1 MDNASQTAKT
11 SEDSS
16 QSKATLIKGSAWM
29 TAGSIFSRILGAVYV
44 IPWNNWFG
52 SLLTAQLANS
62 LFGKGY
68 NIYSLFLIISTA
80 GIPGAIS
87 KQIAHYNAINEY
99 AVGNKLFKQGLKI
112 MAITGLITA
121 AIMYFGAPFLAIVL
135 SGGDQKVVPI
145 LRALSWALLIIPI
158 MSIVRGYFQ
167 GYAQMAPSAIS
178 QFIEQVARVIYILA
192 ATYFIMKIQHGSYIS
207 AVAQST
213 FAAFIGALFGLGI
226 LVWYFIRQLPHLR
239 KLSQNSSNVVA
250 VDEQNFFLEI
260 WSQALPFII
269 LDSGIVL
276 FQIFDQSTFSYMMN
290 SFHHFS
296 EDTLSSLYALFGFN
310 TNKIIMI
317 VVSLST
323 ALAITAVPLLS
334 AAYSRKDWRNV
345 SDQIGNTLQ
354 LFFLVMLPSALGM
367 YAVARP
373 LYILFYRYDQ
383 LGIYILQFNAIIA
396 ILLALFT
403 VLSAIL
409 QGLYQNGLAIKY
421 FIIGFIVKIVVQY
434 PCVYAFKTFGPLMA
448 TGIGM
453 SVTSL
458 LMLRLLCFKFGF
470 EIRQT
475 LRRTMGILLLSI
487 LMLLVVIAVDYAGYQ
502 FIAPNNRI
510 LSVVLLVIEVII
522 GILIYG
528 YCVLKVRI
536 AEKIVGPR
544 VALWRQKLHI
554 K

>member
-1 MDNASQTAKT
+1 M
-11 SEDSS
+11 
-16 QSKATLIKGSAWM
+16 
-29 TAGSIFSRILGAVYV
+29 
-44 IPWNNWFG
+44 
-52 SLLTAQLANS
+52 
-62 LFGKGY
+62 
-68 NIYSLFLIISTA
+68 FLIISTA

-260 WSQALPFII
+260 WSQALP
-269 LDSGIVL
+269 
-276 FQIFDQSTFSYMMN
+276 
-290 SFHHFS
+290 
-296 EDTLSSLYALFGFN
+296 
-310 TNKIIMI
+310 
-317 VVSLST
+317 
-323 ALAITAVPLLS
+323 
-334 AAYSRKDWRNV
+334 
-345 SDQIGNTLQ
+345 DQIGNTLQ

-383 LGIYILQFNAIIA
+383 LGIYILQFNSIIA

>member
-1 MDNASQTAKT
+1 MDNDTQTSIT
-11 SEDSS
+11 SESNS
-16 QSKATLIKGSAWM
+16 QSKASLIKGSAWM
-29 TAGSIFSRILGAVYV
+29 TAGSIFSRILGAIYV

-52 SLLTAQLANS
+52 SLLTAKLANS

-99 AVGNKLFKQGLKI
+99 ATGNKLFKQGLKI
-112 MAITGLITA
+112 MAITGVITA
-121 AIMYFGAPFLAIVL
+121 AVMYFGAPVLAVIL
-135 SGGDQKVVPI
+135 SGGDQNVVPV

-167 GYAQMAPSAIS
+167 GYEQMAPSAIS

-192 ATYFIMKIQHGSYIS
+192 ATYFIMKVQKGSYIN

-213 FAAFIGALFGLGI
+213 FAAFIGAIFGLGI
-226 LVWYFIRQLPHLR
+226 LIIYFIKQLPRLR
-239 KLSQNSSNVVA
+239 KLSQGSNNE
-250 VDEQNFFLEI
+250 VDTSGQNFFVEI

-269 LDSGIVL
+269 LDSGIIL
-276 FQIFDQSTFSYMMN
+276 FQIFDQQTFNFMMN
-290 SFHHFS
+290 TVQHLSTN
-296 EDTLSSLYALFGFN
+296 TLNALYALFSFN

-317 VVSLST
+317 IVSLST
-323 ALAITAVPLLS
+323 ALAVTAIPLLS
-334 AAYSRKDWRNV
+334 AAYSRHDAKDVNE
-345 SDQIGNTLQ
+345 QISSTLQ
-354 LFFLVMLPSALGM
+354 LFFLVMIPSALGM
-367 YAVARP
+367 YAVSKP

-383 LGIYILQFNAIIA
+383 LGIYILQFNSIIA

-421 FIIGFIVKIVVQY
+421 FLVGFGVKIIAQY
-434 PCVYAFKTFGPLMA
+434 PCIYFFHTFGPLLA

-453 SVTSL
+453 LVTSI
-458 LMLRLLCFKFGF
+458 LMFRLLQTKFGF
-470 EIRQT
+470 DINQT
-475 LRRTMGILLLSI
+475 IRRTFGILLLSVF
-487 LMLLVVIAVDYAGYQ
+487 MLVVVILIDWIGYH
-502 FIAPNNRI
+502 FISPDNRI
-510 LSVVLLVIEVII
+510 LSVALLVVEVIV
-522 GILIYG
+522 GALIYS
-528 YCVLKVRI
+528 YLILKVRI
-536 AEKIVGPR
+536 AEKIVGPKIATLR
-544 VALWRQKLHI
+544 RKLHI